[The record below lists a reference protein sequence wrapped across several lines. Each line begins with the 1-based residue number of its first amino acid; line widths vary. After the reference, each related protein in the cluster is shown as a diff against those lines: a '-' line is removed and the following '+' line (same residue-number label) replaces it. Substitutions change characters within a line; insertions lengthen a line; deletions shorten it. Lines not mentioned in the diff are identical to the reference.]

1 MSLLNSVLG
10 SLSPKFR
17 DSFEDDRAHDYE
29 LPMYKSPVMSP
40 QIPAPIASTI
50 MWKAPTTSLSPPPR
64 VPDDLLALQR
74 RARHLEQQLQEL
86 LDAQADGLMSG
97 LAGNESTPE
106 DLISNGST
114 TPTVSSVRGH
124 DKNAEHEVYEPSRR
138 KKKVGLG
145 AARKGIFRRI
155 QQLAS
160 VKAEEMDLLD
170 DDLKDIHAIVEKT
183 HVWGQKRARLEK
195 KIHDIEG
202 ESTGARAQTLQK
214 EATKLE
220 QDIRQKEEE
229 LRALKTRHR
238 RVLSELAD
246 TENSVEAKLSTYK
259 ASLSILDKEIASFLS
274 RPPDTDHVP
283 LSPSPFLSLAPKRK
297 TLEMAHDYWQEEHT
311 RLSEK
316 CQEVDIDRA
325 ALDEGAVLWKDVVNS
340 VDDFEAS
347 LQSHMQQAGRG
358 NSSDHSKLL
367 AEMETTIAKLE
378 DKLELATSRSWNLLV
393 CAVGAELEAFK
404 QGKDI
409 LEEALGISKKGKE
422 KFTEMTE
429 MTEMLVD
436 TESPST
442 ESEEQGS
449 SSAIR
454 ISRSPPKSSTSAQP
468 NFFDTDDE
476 DPDPELMISHQDTD
490 TD

>member
-1 MSLLNSVLG
+1 MSLFNSVLG

-17 DSFEDDRAHDYE
+17 DSFEDNRVRDYE
-29 LPMYKSPVMSP
+29 LPMYSSPPTSP
-40 QIPAPIASTI
+40 RIPPPIASTV
-50 MWKAPTTSLSPPPR
+50 MWTAPTMSLSPPPR

-86 LDAQADGLMSG
+86 LDAQADGLVSG
-97 LAGNESTPE
+97 LAGNESIPE
-106 DLISNGST
+106 DQKSNGST
-114 TPTVSSVRGH
+114 TPTVSSVRGY
-124 DKNAEHEVYEPSRR
+124 DKGSETEVYEPTRQ

-145 AARKGIFRRI
+145 AARRGIFRRI
-155 QQLAS
+155 QELAS

-170 DDLKDIHAIVEKT
+170 NDLKDIQAIVNKT
-183 HVWGQKRARLEK
+183 HVWGQKRSRLAK
-195 KIHDIEG
+195 KVHDIEG
-202 ESTGARAQTLQK
+202 ESTGARPQTLQK

-220 QDIRQKEEE
+220 QEIRRKEEE
-229 LRALKTRHR
+229 LWALKTRHR

-259 ASLSILDKEIASFLS
+259 ASLSILDKEIAEFLS
-274 RPPDTDHVP
+274 RPPDTDHVS
-283 LSPSPFLSLAPKRK
+283 LSLSPFLSLPIKRK

-316 CQEVDIDRA
+316 CHEVDTDRA
-325 ALDEGAVLWKDVVNS
+325 ALDEGAVLWKDVVKS
-340 VDDFEAS
+340 VGDFEAS
-347 LQSHMQQAGRG
+347 LQSHMQQAGRS
-358 NSSDHSKLL
+358 NNPDHSKLL
-367 AEMETTIAKLE
+367 TQMETTIVNLE

-422 KFTEMTE
+422 KTTEMTE
-429 MTEMLVD
+429 MGEMLVE
-436 TESPST
+436 TESPSF

-454 ISRSPPKSSTSAQP
+454 IPHSPPKSSTPAQP
-468 NFFDTDDE
+468 KFFDTDDE